1 MKLSVFTRTAVIPAL
16 LVLIA
21 VTVSS
26 RAVFEPGQTGRADSR
41 LSADS
46 PLYCLVA
53 HRVGEIGLAVT
64 NNGTFGKE
72 FIASTTDWFT
82 GESIPLN
89 CEYRRGS
96 GVEYLFAGAFWIG
109 AVVGRDTLVSTG
121 FDGWQVIKEMSADE
135 APFGEMIYRSTLDPS
150 SPNYS
155 GAVSEEDYIA
165 VYTDTHTDDVPADP
179 VTGRPHKPLNIEV
192 TEVSY
197 AWSYPYAEDFV
208 LFDCKIKNIGSERLE
223 GVYMGVYV
231 DADVG
236 FDVQNTHGFAD
247 DICGFIS
254 AWPSNYW
261 GCEFTDIVDMA
272 WIADNDGDLGVYFP
286 DGQQHPCPNLTATR
300 IVRTPSYSLDISFN
314 WWISNRNAVLD
325 FGPRERPGMGLWPEP
340 FRDFGTG
347 GLGTPEGDH
356 NKYYVLRN
364 REIDYDQAYTAV
376 IQPNNTLWMYPDQR
390 LAADFCNGFDTKYL
404 LSFGPFD
411 IRPGQSL
418 PISFAYVGGE
428 NLHRNPSN
436 AGYLPHDP
444 ARYYAGL
451 DFSDIV
457 LNASWAGWI
466 YDNPGV
472 DTDGDGYAG
481 KFRICGDDTFYYE
494 GDGVPDFR
502 AAVSPPGPPFWLEQR
517 SGGLWV
523 RWNGL
528 RSETAKDIFSRT
540 EDFEGYRVYLSQ
552 TGQQSSFA
560 LVGSYD
566 IEDYVKYYFNHFIPG
581 WETRGVPFTGEE
593 LRCLYGDSCGDL
605 SFDPSQYTSN
615 HPFVHPLSPDSM
627 FYFDPVGDNQYIF
640 GVTTPIQKIYPGQPY
655 PSSLDPS
662 QAWPDELTPDGYLK
676 YFEYELLIENIS
688 ETGCSYVDV
697 RAFDFGWS
705 ATGVPPQEGSQGVQ
719 MLCPF
724 VCGDVDGS
732 GQEPDVADLVYLISY
747 MFVGGPE
754 PPEFM
759 AADVN
764 GDGRIDISD
773 LIVLVYYIF
782 RSGPAPTC

>member
-1 MKLSVFTRTAVIPAL
+1 MKLSLFTCAAIIFAL
-16 LVLIA
+16 LILIA
-21 VTVSS
+21 ATASS
-26 RAVFEPGQTGRADSR
+26 RAVFESGQTGRAGSR
-41 LSADS
+41 LSAGE
-46 PLYCLVA
+46 PVFCLAV

-64 NNGTFGKE
+64 NYGILGINY
-72 FIASTTDWFT
+72 SPWPVCWFT
-82 GESIPLN
+82 GEPVLYS

-96 GVEYLFAGAFWIG
+96 LVEYLYAGSFWIG
-109 AVVGRDTLVSTG
+109 AVIDGDTLVSVG
-121 FDGWQVIKEMSADE
+121 ADGWVAQREMYADE
-135 APFGEMIYRSTLDPS
+135 APHGEMIYRSTLNPY
-150 SPNYS
+150 SPAYV
-155 GAVSEEDYIA
+155 GAVSEEDYIS
-165 VYTDTHTDDVPADP
+165 VYTDTFTQGTSDNVMLSQPHT
-179 VTGRPHKPLNIEV
+179 PLNIEV
-192 TEVSY
+192 TEASY

-208 LFDCKIKNIGSERLE
+208 LFDYKIKNIGSERLE

-236 FDVQNTHGFAD
+236 FDLQNTQGFSD
-247 DICGFIS
+247 DLSGFIS
-254 AWPSNYW
+254 TWPSNYG
-261 GCEFTDIVDMA
+261 GCEFTDNVDMA
-272 WIADNDGDLGVYFP
+272 WIADNDGDLGVIFM
-286 DGQQHPCPNLTATR
+286 DGQEHPCANVTATR
-300 IVRTPSYSLDISFN
+300 ILRTPSDSLDISFN
-314 WWISNRNAVLD
+314 WWISNGNPALD
-325 FGPRERPGMGLWPEP
+325 FGPRERSGMGLWQEP

-347 GLGTPEGDH
+347 GLGTPAGDH

-376 IQPNNTLWMYPDQR
+376 IQPDDPLWMYPNQS
-390 LAADFCNGFDTKYL
+390 LAADFSNGYDARYL

-411 IRPGQSL
+411 ISPGQSL

-428 NLHRNPSN
+428 NLHSNPYN
-436 AGYLPHDP
+436 AGNLPYNPD
-444 ARYYAGL
+444 RYYAGL

-457 LNASWAGWI
+457 LNANWAGWI

-472 DTDGDGYAG
+472 DTDGDGYSG

-502 AAVSPPGPPFWLEQR
+502 AAVPPPGPPFWLEPR

-528 RSETAKDIFSRT
+528 KSETTKDVFSRT

-581 WETRGVPFTGEE
+581 WETRGVPVTGEE
-593 LRCLYGDSCGDL
+593 LRCLYGSSCDDL
-605 SFDPSQYTSN
+605 SFDPSQYTSDN
-615 HPFVHPLSPDSM
+615 PFVHPLFPDSM
-627 FYFDPVGDNQYIF
+627 FYFDPVADNQYVF
-640 GVTTPIQKIYPGQPY
+640 GVTTPIKKIYPGQPY
-655 PSSLDPS
+655 PSSLDPL
-662 QAWPDELTPDGYLK
+662 QAWPDELTADGYLK

-697 RAFDFGWS
+697 WAFDFGWS
-705 ATGVPPQEGSQGVQ
+705 AAGVPPQEGSQGVQ
-719 MLCPF
+719 MWCPS

-732 GQEPDVADLVYLISY
+732 GQEPDVADLVYLIGY
-747 MFVGGPE
+747 MFLNGPE
-754 PPEFM
+754 PPEFR

-764 GDGRIDISD
+764 GDGLIDISD
-773 LIVLVYYIF
+773 LIILVFYIF
-782 RSGPAPTC
+782 RNGPAPTC

>member
-1 MKLSVFTRTAVIPAL
+1 
-16 LVLIA
+16 
-21 VTVSS
+21 
-26 RAVFEPGQTGRADSR
+26 
-41 LSADS
+41 
-46 PLYCLVA
+46 
-53 HRVGEIGLAVT
+53 
-64 NNGTFGKE
+64 
-72 FIASTTDWFT
+72 
-82 GESIPLN
+82 
-89 CEYRRGS
+89 
-96 GVEYLFAGAFWIG
+96 
-109 AVVGRDTLVSTG
+109 
-121 FDGWQVIKEMSADE
+121 
-135 APFGEMIYRSTLDPS
+135 
-150 SPNYS
+150 
-155 GAVSEEDYIA
+155 
-165 VYTDTHTDDVPADP
+165 
-179 VTGRPHKPLNIEV
+179 
-192 TEVSY
+192 
-197 AWSYPYAEDFV
+197 
-208 LFDCKIKNIGSERLE
+208 
-223 GVYMGVYV
+223 
-231 DADVG
+231 
-236 FDVQNTHGFAD
+236 
-247 DICGFIS
+247 
-254 AWPSNYW
+254 
-261 GCEFTDIVDMA
+261 
-272 WIADNDGDLGVYFP
+272 
-286 DGQQHPCPNLTATR
+286 
-300 IVRTPSYSLDISFN
+300 
-314 WWISNRNAVLD
+314 
-325 FGPRERPGMGLWPEP
+325 
-340 FRDFGTG
+340 
-347 GLGTPEGDH
+347 
-356 NKYYVLRN
+356 
-364 REIDYDQAYTAV
+364 
-376 IQPNNTLWMYPDQR
+376 MYPDP
-390 LAADFCNGFDTKYL
+390 AHSDIYADGADTRYL

-411 IRPGQSL
+411 ISAGQSL

-428 NLHRNPSN
+428 NLHSDPSN
-436 AGYLPHDP
+436 AGNLPHDP
-444 ARYYAGL
+444 DRYYAGL

-457 LNASWAGWI
+457 LNANWAGWI

-481 KFRICGDDTFYYE
+481 KYRVCCLDSAVGQIDTLSTNPLVIDTIWSYFVCDTFYYE

-502 AAVSPPGPPFWLEQR
+502 AAVPPPGPPFWLEPR

-566 IEDYVKYYFNHFIPG
+566 IEDYVKYYFDHGIPG
-581 WETRGVPFTGEE
+581 WMTRGVPVTGEE

-605 SFDPSQYTSN
+605 SFDPSQYTSDN
-615 HPFVHPLSPDSM
+615 PFIHPMFPDSM
-627 FYFDPVGDNQYIF
+627 FYFDPVADNQYIF

-732 GQEPDVADLVYLISY
+732 GQEPDLADIVYLISY